1 MNMIEAVKT
10 VFKKYATFS
19 GRAKRS
25 EFWWFILFITIVQLI
40 LGGWA
45 ASSMM
50 GMGSMM
56 ADSSADAMA
65 AMGSMYS
72 SPGMILS
79 LIFSLVTLIPSLAV
93 AARRLHDTG
102 LSGWWQLLWL
112 VSIIPLVGLVILIVM
127 IVLFARKSQ
136 EGENKY
142 G

>member
-25 EFWWFILFITIVQLI
+25 EFWWFMLFVTIVQLI

-45 ASSMM
+45 FSSMM
-50 GMGSMM
+50 GMGAMM
-56 ADSSADAMA
+56 ADGSPDAMM

-79 LIFSLVTLIPSLAV
+79 LIFSLATFIPSLAV
-93 AARRLHDTG
+93 GARRLHDTG

-112 VSIIPLVGLVILIVM
+112 VGAIHLIGLVIIIVM